1 MMLFTLGGNLVNTL
15 IQNLKNF
22 ISNFSSTKDGITF
35 EAETCL
41 NTDLTDLNNQQLLET
56 SNFILTSNNY
66 SETKVVPVIPLPPT
80 NIRNILFR
88 TEGKTTSWSTTQVTA
103 VVATGIL
110 DPTGGQNVVRLTEIA
125 ATNNHTFFQSIPN
138 YRVQLGGPYTF
149 STFLRRGD
157 GSNAPNIMQLV
168 FGNGFAN
175 FNINTG
181 TVTFSGSVSS
191 ANIENAGGGWWRC
204 SIAGG
209 TNGIGVGSINPN
221 AIIAFVNNNP
231 TAVRLPSY
239 SNGANAVNTNVFV
252 YGAQFEKSL
261 SATTYQRN
269 DLYPET
275 TNGFGFYSSSN
286 VSPYWTNSSGLLQNT
301 PYENIIY
308 PSVGISSVAN
318 GSTWRWIRSSFSDAV
333 TGFLA
338 PDGTNTAS
346 SVQSNNGSRTDYF
359 LTYQTSGNNVLTPSF
374 PIPKIR
380 TLILYV
386 KQISTDRY
394 LGIRLNAGANSFSNN
409 YDNTN
414 TIKIDCSNGTLV
426 NSPTDYP
433 ISYSSQSVGDGWYK
447 VCINNTFT
455 WNSMVFL
462 SSTVINAMN
471 NTAGSVLIWGVQV
484 IDGTVDINTPIYNRD
499 LGFSI
504 PRIDYSG
511 SSCPSYLIETGN
523 SNTLLQSE
531 NFTSANWIKSNIS
544 ATTSTF
550 LSPDNNSYS
559 NVLIATGS
567 NGIIRQSGTANS
579 TARQRI
585 FSVYLQRKN
594 GSGPVSISMGSI
606 TSTVTLT
613 NSWQRYFVVDPL
625 RTGTYTSTSGN
636 FTVTTSVAH
645 GYQTG
650 DAVFIDFT
658 TGAAADSSISS
669 ITVTGPTT
677 FTFILGTS
685 TTSGNCTIYSNTGK
699 ILIDTLGDEVYAW
712 GAQIDI
718 SLAFTTSSGRVP
730 SSYISTTTVQVS
742 RAGDFFSCNLSGGSI
757 YSLYVELSKIGGANN
772 TANNYIFLGNEGSI
786 GLSRDGIALA
796 GTFGGGIVYSKKEN
810 NGAVTQISN
819 PLLYSPIENRSSKI
833 LFTISGTTLNLW
845 MDGTLINT
853 NTFAVPSNLR
863 YLIIDG
869 GSTSTVRLSKI
880 ATWESTL
887 NTTQAQTLTYNPY
900 FTNGS
905 TELTFTLGRARATSL
920 SVPSDSTL
928 QALDTF
934 ILSLKASGTW
944 DKMDAIYNFA
954 YNDSNVATF
963 SRLNLKSTFYSLGT
977 SGTMT
982 YQTNGYLAGAS
993 GFLTGYQPGVNNV
1006 NFQIDSHSRTYI
1018 LYQSVNNAQIDSNT
1032 VNLTNNAIYN
1042 GNVNTH
1048 RAMSSNNL
1056 PQSVDLSGNGLKTM
1070 IRSSFTSVTL
1080 YNQSSGTTL
1089 NQTRT
1094 SGGFGTS
1101 QQFFPFTS
1109 GLGVGFACFGAPLTQ
1124 TDINTIRTAYNTY
1137 LSAIGLT
1144 PFA

>member
-1 MMLFTLGGNLVNTL
+1 M
-15 IQNLKNF
+15 I
-22 ISNFSSTKDGITF
+22 FS
-35 EAETCL
+35 L
-41 NTDLTDLNNQQLLET
+41 
-56 SNFILTSNNY
+56 
-66 SETKVVPVIPLPPT
+66 
-80 NIRNILFR
+80 
-88 TEGKTTSWSTTQVTA
+88 
-103 VVATGIL
+103 
-110 DPTGGQNVVRLTEIA
+110 
-125 ATNNHTFFQSIPN
+125 
-138 YRVQLGGPYTF
+138 
-149 STFLRRGD
+149 
-157 GSNAPNIMQLV
+157 
-168 FGNGFAN
+168 
-175 FNINTG
+175 
-181 TVTFSGSVSS
+181 
-191 ANIENAGGGWWRC
+191 
-204 SIAGG
+204 
-209 TNGIGVGSINPN
+209 SINK
-221 AIIAFVNNNP
+221 IYIQLDQ
-231 TAVRLPSY
+231 T
-239 SNGANAVNTNVFV
+239 
-252 YGAQFEKSL
+252 
-261 SATTYQRN
+261 TTYQRN

-275 TNGFGFYSSSN
+275 TNGFGFYLSSN

-308 PSVGISSVAN
+308 PSVGISTISN
-318 GSTWRWIRSSFSDAV
+318 GSTWRWIHNALAFTN
-333 TGFLA
+333 TGLSA
-338 PDGTNTAS
+338 PDGTLTAS
-346 SVQSNNGSRTDYF
+346 RVNLGAGTSRPDYYM
-359 LTYQTSGNNVLTPSF
+359 TYQTSGNNAVAASF

-380 TLILYV
+380 TLIVFV
-386 KQISTDRY
+386 KQDLTDRY
-394 LGIRLNAGANSFSNN
+394 LGIRLTAGGNFGAYNSNSA
-409 YDNTN
+409 
-414 TIKIDCSNGTLV
+414 TIKVDCSNGTLA
-426 NSPTDYP
+426 NNPTDYT
-433 ISYSSQSVGDGWYK
+433 ITYSSQSVGNGWYK
-447 VCINNTFT
+447 VCINNAST
-455 WNSMVFL
+455 WDSFL
-462 SSTVINAMN
+462 FQSSATLNTVN
-471 NTAGSVLIWGVQV
+471 NTASAGVLIWGVQV
-484 IDGTVDINTPIYNRD
+484 IDGTVGINTPIYNRD

-511 SSCPSYLIETGN
+511 SSCPTYLIETGN
-523 SNTLLQSE
+523 FNTLSQSE
-531 NFTSANWIKSNIS
+531 NFTSVNWIKSNIS

-550 LSPDNNSYS
+550 LSPNNNSYS
-559 NVLIATGS
+559 NVLITTGS
-567 NGIIRQSGTANS
+567 NGIIRQSGSANS
-579 TARQRI
+579 TGRQRI

-606 TSTVTLT
+606 TSTVSLT

-677 FTFILGTS
+677 FTFTLGAS

-712 GAQIDI
+712 GAQID
-718 SLAFTTSSGRVP
+718 STLGFTTSSGRVP
-730 SSYISTTTVQVS
+730 SSYIPTTTVQVS
-742 RAGDFFSCNLSGGSI
+742 RASDFFSCNLSGGSI

-796 GTFGGGIVYSKKEN
+796 GTFGGSIAYSKKEN
-810 NGAVTQISN
+810 NGAVSVISN
-819 PLLYSPIENRSSKI
+819 PLLYAPIENRSSKI
-833 LFTISGTTLNLW
+833 LFTINGTTLNLW
-845 MDGTLINT
+845 MDGSLINT

-863 YLIIDG
+863 YLIVDG
-869 GSTSTVRLSKI
+869 GSSSTVRLSKI
-880 ATWESTL
+880 ATWSSTL
-887 NTTQAQTLTYNPY
+887 NSTQAQTLTYNPY

-905 TELTFTLGRARATSL
+905 TELTFVLGRARASSL
-920 SVPSDSTL
+920 AVPSDSTL
-928 QALDTF
+928 QELDTF

-954 YNDSNVATF
+954 YNDANVAAF
-963 SRLNLKSTFYSLGT
+963 SRINLKSTFYSLGT

-982 YQTNGYLAGAS
+982 YQTNGYLTGVGS
-993 GFLTGYQPGVNNV
+993 SYLTGYQPGVNNV
-1006 NFQIDSHSRTYI
+1006 NFQLDSNSRTYI
-1018 LYQSVNNAQIDSNT
+1018 LYQSVSNAQIDANT
-1032 VNLTNNAIYN
+1032 INGVNNAIYN

-1070 IRSSFTSVTL
+1070 IRSSSTSVTL